1 MKKIFLIV
9 LAIFISSC
17 NNNNDDNPNDFIT
30 LFGVYVEAQP
40 LGNESHLIDF
50 IDVNNFAISISNS
63 NIYEG
68 TYVLNSN
75 SISLTYTIVNNQT
88 CNSYCTDE
96 FDIEIID
103 NSKFKLNISNF
114 LYVSIPGNPLP
125 NYILFEKSE

>member
-17 NNNNDDNPNDFIT
+17 NNNDDNPNDFIT

>member
-17 NNNNDDNPNDFIT
+17 NNNDDNPNDFIT

-103 NSKFKLNISNF
+103 NSKFKLNISNL

>member
-17 NNNNDDNPNDFIT
+17 NNNDDNRNDFIT
-30 LFGVYVEAQP
+30 LSGVYAEAQP
-40 LGNESHLIDF
+40 LGNESHLINF
-50 IDVNNFAISISNS
+50 IDVNNFAISKSNS

-103 NSKFKLNISNF
+103 NSKFNISNF
-114 LYVSIPGNPLP
+114 LYASIPENPLP

>member
-17 NNNNDDNPNDFIT
+17 NNNNDNPNDFIT
-30 LFGVYVEAQP
+30 LSGVYLEAQP
-40 LGNESHLIDF
+40 LGNESHLINF
-50 IDVNNFAISISNS
+50 IDVNNFAISKSNS

-75 SISLTYTIVNNQT
+75 SISLTYTIVNKQT

-103 NSKFKLNISNF
+103 NSKFNISNF
-114 LYVSIPGNPLP
+114 LYASIPENPLP

>member
-17 NNNNDDNPNDFIT
+17 NNNNDDNRNDFIT
-30 LFGVYVEAQP
+30 LSGVYAEAQP
-40 LGNESHLIDF
+40 LGNESHLINF
-50 IDVNNFAISISNS
+50 IDVNNFAISKSNS

-103 NSKFKLNISNF
+103 NSKFNISNF
-114 LYVSIPGNPLP
+114 LYASIPENPLP